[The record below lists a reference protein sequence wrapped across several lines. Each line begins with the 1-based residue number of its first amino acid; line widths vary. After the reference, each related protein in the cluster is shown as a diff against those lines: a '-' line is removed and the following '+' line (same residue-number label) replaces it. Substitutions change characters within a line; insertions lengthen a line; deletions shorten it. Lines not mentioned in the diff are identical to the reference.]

1 MNVLQW
7 IFCHVHPPQ
16 KDFDKTF
23 ITGHRR
29 QVKTVYGFA
38 DCLGGE
44 DDIKSDNTSEEDITG
59 RECPYHVLSL
69 AEDVVHQ
76 NANVIKTRIS

>member
-1 MNVLQW
+1 M
-7 IFCHVHPPQ
+7 
-16 KDFDKTF
+16 
-23 ITGHRR
+23 
-29 QVKTVYGFA
+29 KTVYGFA

-59 RECPYHVLSL
+59 RECFYHVLSL

-76 NANVIKTRIS
+76 NANVMKTRVS

>member
-1 MNVLQW
+1 ME
-7 IFCHVHPPQ
+7 
-16 KDFDKTF
+16 
-23 ITGHRR
+23 
-29 QVKTVYGFA
+29 TVYGFVS
-38 DCLGGE
+38 CLGGE

-76 NANVIKTRIS
+76 NANVMKTRIS